1 MTKSFI
7 PQGYK
12 STLSLYETQDAI
24 SFIKREFQDSL
35 ARALHLKRVSAPLF
49 VQPETG
55 LNDNL
60 NGYERPVGFDI
71 PFTGKDAQVVQS
83 LAKWKRMALYR
94 YDFHPGNGLYT
105 DCLLYTSP
113 SPRD

>member
-12 STLSLYETQDAI
+12 PTLSLYETQDAI

-60 NGYERPVGFDI
+60 NGYRGEIARS
-71 PFTGKDAQVVQS
+71 T
-83 LAKWKRMALYR
+83 
-94 YDFHPGNGLYT
+94 
-105 DCLLYTSP
+105 P
-113 SPRD
+113 SEGARFRF

>member
-1 MTKSFI
+1 MFIFLFFRKERKTMTKSFI

-12 STLSLYETQDAI
+12 PTLSLYETQDAI

-60 NGYERPVGFDI
+60 NGYERPVGFDL
-71 PFTGKDAQVVQS
+71 S
-83 LAKWKRMALYR
+83 LI
-94 YDFHPGNGLYT
+94 HI
-105 DCLLYTSP
+105 
-113 SPRD
+113 

>member
-12 STLSLYETQDAI
+12 PTLSLYETQDAI

-83 LAKWKRMALYR
+83 LAKWKRFTA
-94 YDFHPGNGLYT
+94 T
-105 DCLLYTSP
+105 TSTQATASIP
-113 SPRD
+113 I